1 MNITNATAR
10 AILSK
15 PTTESPSAANTTGT
29 DLSILNTST
38 TSALN
43 STDASSI
50 LKDHT
55 PLIMQLFLVSLVFLL
70 AVIGNAGIWV
80 LLKRFRSLRTVP
92 NILVGN
98 LALIDFLNATVNLPV
113 FTAAGVLQLGHMGGR
128 LASATIFAGQTLV
141 IFLHLLSMLLMM
153 VDRYI
158 AIAWGLHY
166 RIWKSQRKVL
176 VAVIVVWT
184 IVFGVTVPWVLLLY
198 AVNKGNSPY
207 LIYHIAYFHA
217 VGKYNCFVT
226 YPILGC
232 TIGAVSALTY
242 QSIRKQGK
250 FFAETSVMQKGKT
263 LLDESRQRN
272 EVRAAQTVA
281 ITVVLYGVCLIP
293 CLMYCSLMA
302 TPKHLP
308 RDTGEEWFV
317 FFVVISFYIPSAL
330 CPYIYVMRTS
340 RFRRAITLLMQDPCG
355 DSDLREAY
363 GSSTTK
369 ETSASQ
375 RVEFSRKKKG
385 SYTDAIPSSTHD
397 NDGMTSPCREAESPP
412 SADPDVIIVAIDE
425 MEGRPDRKQDGKDN
439 KAYKTEDGEYQQK
452 DQNI

>member
-1 MNITNATAR
+1 MNITNATTR
-10 AILSK
+10 AVLSK

-55 PLIMQLFLVSLVFLL
+55 PLIVQLFLVSLVFLL

-166 RIWKSQRKVL
+166 RIWKSQRKVSTL
-176 VAVIVVWT
+176 MVVDSYIAMTAQET
-184 IVFGVTVPWVLLLY
+184 ISPTNTTSLY
-198 AVNKGNSPY
+198 QQYKKPLPCGY
-207 LIYHIAYFHA
+207 I
-217 VGKYNCFVT
+217 
-226 YPILGC
+226 
-232 TIGAVSALTY
+232 TY
-242 QSIRKQGK
+242 QYNQPEPSGYITYQYNQPEPSGYI
-250 FFAETSVMQKGKT
+250 TYQY
-263 LLDESRQRN
+263 RQPLPSGY
-272 EVRAAQTVA
+272 
-281 ITVVLYGVCLIP
+281 ITYQYNQP
-293 CLMYCSLMA
+293 
-302 TPKHLP
+302 LP
-308 RDTGEEWFV
+308 SG
-317 FFVVISFYIPSAL
+317 YITYQYNQREPSG
-330 CPYIYVMRTS
+330 YITYQYNQPLPS
-340 RFRRAITLLMQDPCG
+340 GYITYKYHQPL
-355 DSDLREAY
+355 
-363 GSSTTK
+363 
-369 ETSASQ
+369 
-375 RVEFSRKKKG
+375 
-385 SYTDAIPSSTHD
+385 PSGYIT
-397 NDGMTSPCREAESPP
+397 
-412 SADPDVIIVAIDE
+412 
-425 MEGRPDRKQDGKDN
+425 
-439 KAYKTEDGEYQQK
+439 
-452 DQNI
+452 